1 MANSATG
8 AGTKQYTG
16 DVTPL
21 EAWDMLAK
29 DDGAILVDVRT
40 NAEWAFVGLPDMS
53 SLNKDCHLISW
64 VLFPDMSP
72 TPAFLSR
79 LADIQTDKTKPV
91 LFLCRSG
98 VRSIAAA
105 IAATSA
111 GFENCYNILEGFEGN
126 HDQRGHRGAAG
137 GWKFHNLDWKQN

>member
-1 MANSATG
+1 MATTATG
-8 AGTKQYTG
+8 AGANQYTG
-16 DVTPL
+16 DVTPR
-21 EAWDMLAK
+21 EAWDMLESK
-29 DDGAILVDVRT
+29 DGSVLVDVRT
-40 NAEWAFVGLPDMS
+40 NAEWAYVGLPDLS
-53 SLNKDCHLISW
+53 SLNKDCHLASW

-72 TPAFLSR
+72 NPAFLSR
-79 LADIQTDKTKPV
+79 LAEIQPDKSKPV

-111 GFENCYNILEGFEGN
+111 GYQQCYNILEGFEGN
-126 HDQRGHRGAAG
+126 HDHLGHRGSVG